1 MESNLFNNLINV
13 SYAFL
18 FSGILIV
25 FITIGIHNQ
34 NALIG
39 TITGY
44 CAAISGILLLGGL
57 TYYTISSNKIWPG
70 WQKMLYSLSPFIILL
85 IILSLSM
92 SYASIYFD
100 RIANNKVTKYYS
112 SFSYMSLIFVC
123 FQVYFFVNAINQREF
138 RERASL
144 NAATVSIL
152 NLFGVIN
159 MIILIT
165 LGITLK
171 FYSTDC

>member
-1 MESNLFNNLINV
+1 MDLDLLNNLVNI
-13 SYAFL
+13 SYAFI
-18 FSGILIV
+18 FSGILVV
-25 FITIGIHNQ
+25 FLTVGSHNES
-34 NALIG
+34 ALIG

-44 CAAISGILLLGGL
+44 SASIAGTLLLGGL
-57 TYYTISSNKIWPG
+57 TYYMISSNKIWPG
-70 WQKMLYSLSPFIILL
+70 WQRMFYSLSPFVLLL
-85 IILSLSM
+85 IILGLSLA
-92 SYASIYFD
+92 YVSIYFD
-100 RIANNKVTKYYS
+100 KISNNKVTNYYS

-123 FQVYFFVNAINQREF
+123 FQLYFFVSAINQREF

-144 NAATVSIL
+144 SPKSVSIL

-171 FYSTDC
+171 YYSTDC

>member
-1 MESNLFNNLINV
+1 MDLDLLNNLINI
-13 SYAFL
+13 SYAFI
-18 FSGILIV
+18 FAGIFIV
-25 FITIGIHNQ
+25 FITLGSHNE

-44 CAAISGILLLGGL
+44 GASIVGTLLLGGL
-57 TYYTISSNKIWPG
+57 TYYMISSNNIWPG
-70 WQKMLYSLSPFIILL
+70 WKRLIYSLSPFVMLL
-85 IILSLSM
+85 IILSLSL
-92 SYASIYFD
+92 SYVSMYFNK
-100 RIANNKVTKYYS
+100 IANNQITSYYS

-123 FQVYFFVNAINQREF
+123 FQLYYFISAINQREF

-144 NAATVSIL
+144 NTKSVSIL

-171 FYSTDC
+171 YYSTDC